1 MFNTNEFGSFPI
13 SLKEKRGCL
22 EELFHKTKMLFGTM
36 KTVSV
41 QGVFLKKKY
50 MKIIIFYVL
59 NIIFTIIISKKPSE
73 NIKKY

>member
-1 MFNTNEFGSFPI
+1 
-13 SLKEKRGCL
+13 
-22 EELFHKTKMLFGTM
+22 MLFGTM

-41 QGVFLKKKY
+41 QGVFFKKKY